1 MSMNPL
7 GVFSSQA
14 EPLQVKALQDGPLLP
29 AGEWAAPQA
38 LLAAASS
45 ADSGAAPIRE
55 LRWQPALGRTL
66 ALAFDSQ
73 RPGAPRVLDAR
84 DAAPLDLPASEVQ
97 QAAARLL
104 PAPVAQAQM
113 LTAYDFYYYPRA
125 DHTMTGGHAN
135 RPLPV
140 LRLVFDDEHASWV
153 YVDPRTAQV
162 LERTDRARRAS
173 RWLFTLL
180 HSWDWLPLLE
190 RRPLWDAF
198 MLALSLGGAV
208 LSLTGVVIGA
218 RRLALKARQARA
230 LNGKARRAGS

>member
-1 MSMNPL
+1 
-7 GVFSSQA
+7 
-14 EPLQVKALQDGPLLP
+14 
-29 AGEWAAPQA
+29 
-38 LLAAASS
+38 
-45 ADSGAAPIRE
+45 
-55 LRWQPALGRTL
+55 
-66 ALAFDSQ
+66 
-73 RPGAPRVLDAR
+73 
-84 DAAPLDLPASEVQ
+84 
-97 QAAARLL
+97 
-104 PAPVAQAQM
+104 
-113 LTAYDFYYYPRA
+113 
-125 DHTMTGGHAN
+125 MTGGHAN

-162 LERTDRARRAS
+162 LERTDRARRAR

-230 LNGKARRAGS
+230 LNGKARS

>member
-1 MSMNPL
+1 
-7 GVFSSQA
+7 
-14 EPLQVKALQDGPLLP
+14 
-29 AGEWAAPQA
+29 
-38 LLAAASS
+38 
-45 ADSGAAPIRE
+45 
-55 LRWQPALGRTL
+55 
-66 ALAFDSQ
+66 
-73 RPGAPRVLDAR
+73 
-84 DAAPLDLPASEVQ
+84 
-97 QAAARLL
+97 
-104 PAPVAQAQM
+104 
-113 LTAYDFYYYPRA
+113 
-125 DHTMTGGHAN
+125 MTGGHAN

-218 RRLALKARQARA
+218 HRLALKARQARV
-230 LNGKARRAGS
+230 LNRRARRAGS